1 MNLNSSLGS
10 GLLVLA
16 AVILS
21 LFNSSTAF
29 ASNLQCRQ
37 ALKSKIQTVNIEGRK
52 LTFMAWNVKNVFTYQ
67 GKFEREDGMNNMRR
81 VNGPEGAIRPK
92 PMHEVQA
99 VRDMMARKMPDMA
112 VLTEIENV
120 FSLRRLLEEDPRL
133 QGQYHVFLKEGND
146 VRGIDI
152 AFIVKKELGLQFKLD
167 THKKMT
173 WTDRFQIDG
182 KTIEETGPLF
192 SRDLPVLKIYKSGAT
207 EPSLILMG
215 NHAKSQRDREGDP
228 NSSRWRTNQYKGIA
242 EILKS
247 YLDKYPNA
255 AYILAGDMNT
265 DVRTSNEIAPIKN
278 LIPSIYDLIAPA
290 KRIPMEDRV
299 THSYF
304 PKGGAPKY
312 SQLDDIRV
320 LGLRK
325 LIEAQIL
332 PFLDSKGQP
341 LPRPKNFKQRESQ
354 QPSDH
359 SPLWMEFSL

>member
-1 MNLNSSLGS
+1 MLSKLRYPSLVTLI
-10 GLLVLA
+10 LLM
-16 AVILS
+16 
-21 LFNSSTAF
+21 FNISTAF
-29 ASNLQCRQ
+29 GSNLQCRQ
-37 ALKSKIQTVNIEGRK
+37 ALKTKLQNVSIEGRK

-67 GKFEREDGMNNMRR
+67 GKFEREGGMNNMRR
-81 VNGPEGAIRPK
+81 VDGPEGAIRPK

-99 VRDMMARKMPDMA
+99 AREMMARKMPDMA

-120 FSLRRLLEEDPRL
+120 FALRRLLEEDPRL
-133 QGQYHVFLKEGND
+133 QGQYHIFLKEGND

-152 AFIVKKELGLQFKLD
+152 AFIVKKELGLLFKLD
-167 THKKMT
+167 THKGMT

-182 KTIEETGPLF
+182 KTVEETGPLF
-192 SRDLPVLKIYKSGAT
+192 SRDLPVLRIYRPGAT
-207 EPSLILMG
+207 EPSIILMG

-228 NSSRWRTNQYKGIA
+228 NSSRWRSNQYQGIA

-247 YLDKYPNA
+247 YRVKYPNA

-278 LIPSIYDLIAPA
+278 LIPSIYDLMEKIDPN
-290 KRIPMEDRV
+290 KSIPMEDRV
-299 THSYF
+299 THSFF

-320 LGLRK
+320 LGLGK
-325 LIEAQIL
+325 LLEAQIL

-341 LPRPKNFKQRESQ
+341 LPRPKNFKQREQ

>member
-1 MNLNSSLGS
+1 MDLNSTLCARW
-10 GLLVLA
+10 LLAIA
-16 AVILS
+16 AILS
-21 LFNSSTAF
+21 LFNSSTVF
-29 ASNLQCRQ
+29 GSNLQCRQ
-37 ALKSKIQTVNIEGRK
+37 ALKSNLQTVKLEGRK

-81 VNGPEGAIRPK
+81 VEGPEGAIRPK
-92 PMHEVQA
+92 PMREVQA
-99 VRDMMARKMPDMA
+99 ARDILARKMPDMA

-133 QGQYHVFLKEGND
+133 QGKYHIFLKEGND

-152 AFIVKKELGLQFKLD
+152 AFIVKKELGFQFKLD
-167 THKKMT
+167 THKQMT
-173 WTDRFQIDG
+173 WTDRFQKNG
-182 KTIEETGPLF
+182 QTVEETGPLF
-192 SRDLPVLKIYKSGAT
+192 SRDLPVLKIYKAGAT
-207 EPSLILMG
+207 EPSMILMG

-242 EILKS
+242 EIIKS
-247 YLDKYPNA
+247 YRAKYPNA

-265 DVRTSNEIAPIKN
+265 DVRTSNEIAAIKN
-278 LIPSIYDLIAPA
+278 LIPSIYDLIDPA
-290 KRIPMEDRV
+290 KKIPMEERV
-299 THSYF
+299 THSFF

-312 SQLDDIRV
+312 SQLDDIRA
-320 LGLRK
+320 LGLGK

-359 SPLWMEFSL
+359 SPLWMEFEL